1 MKFTTIFL
9 AASLVLS
16 LTACSEAKGQ
26 TGVAPGP
33 EQTVETKSRIEELR
47 AKYPEYFELSSFKGI
62 EVYVWQ
68 MSEHNYSCGLMS
80 GTNRNKTDEEI
91 LNLASKPLSVEEA
104 KMILNELGVK
114 KEDVFII
121 PVVQPISSYRY
132 EIDDAYREKVRK
144 LFE

>member
-1 MKFTTIFL
+1 MSIVL
-9 AASLVLS
+9 AASMMLS
-16 LTACSEAKGQ
+16 VAACSTAGNKTEVTSG
-26 TGVAPGP
+26 TSYS
-33 EQTVETKSRIEELR
+33 VESRTEIEKLKE
-47 AKYPEYFELSSFKGI
+47 KYPEYFEMSSFKGI
-62 EVYVWQ
+62 EVYVWE
-68 MSEHNYSCGLMS
+68 MAEGSYHCGMMS
-80 GTNRNKTDEEI
+80 GTNHNKTDEEI
-91 LNLASKPLSVEEA
+91 WDLAKKSLSIEEA